1 MRLADLEAEEVDGGQ
16 GGVERLEVD
25 LLWCRTFID
34 FCLMGWMAFVLRQ
47 LVVCFPLKAKQDT
60 NMYVYLYHIQECF
73 EEMLWG
79 YWIYMRSSVVMMCSL
94 NYLRPCRV
102 YRIRRCL
109 SGIEHFHLNRSTY
122 QVLRIKSFQELIQA
136 HTFVLIIQSC
146 SSRNLRWDTLS
157 ARGELQSLA
166 QL

>member
-47 LVVCFPLKAKQDT
+47 LVVCFPFKAKQDT

-73 EEMLWG
+73 EETLWG
-79 YWIYMRSSVVMMCSL
+79 C
-94 NYLRPCRV
+94 
-102 YRIRRCL
+102 
-109 SGIEHFHLNRSTY
+109 
-122 QVLRIKSFQELIQA
+122 
-136 HTFVLIIQSC
+136 
-146 SSRNLRWDTLS
+146 
-157 ARGELQSLA
+157 
-166 QL
+166 